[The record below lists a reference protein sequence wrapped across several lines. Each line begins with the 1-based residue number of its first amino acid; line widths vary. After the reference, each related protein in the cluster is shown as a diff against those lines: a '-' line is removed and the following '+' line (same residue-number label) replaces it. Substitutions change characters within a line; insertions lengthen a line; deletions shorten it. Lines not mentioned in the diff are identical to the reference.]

1 MFEIGSKN
9 KLFNLAEAQGLWP
22 LVRKITEKHQQELEP
37 IQRRLNLM
45 LANDPR
51 RKVVEDEYSGVV
63 AAWRTK
69 LEQLGVEVAGLWSVG
84 FNVGEGFLSWKYPE
98 LSLAFFISH
107 DAPQERL
114 KLSDYIAEYD
124 PDWAC

>member
-1 MFEIGSKN
+1 MLEIGSKN
-9 KLFNLAEAQGLWP
+9 KLFNLAEAQELWP
-22 LVRKITEKHQQELEP
+22 LVRKITEKHQQDLEP

-51 RKVVEDEYSGVV
+51 RKCVEAEYSNVV
-63 AAWRTK
+63 ATWRTK
-69 LEQLGVEVAGLWSVG
+69 LEQLGVDVAGLWSVG

-98 LSLAFFISH
+98 LSLSFFISH

-114 KLSDYIAEYD
+114 KLSDYIDEYD

>member
-1 MFEIGSKN
+1 MLEIGSKN
-9 KLFNLAEAQGLWP
+9 KLFNLAEAQELWP

-51 RKVVEDEYSGVV
+51 RKAVEAEYSDVV

-69 LEQLGVEVAGLWSVG
+69 LEQLGVDVAGLWSVG

-98 LSLAFFISH
+98 LTLAFFISH

-114 KLSDYIAEYD
+114 KLSDYIDEYD

>member
-1 MFEIGSKN
+1 MLEIGSKN
-9 KLFNLAEAQGLWP
+9 KLFNLAEAQELWP

-51 RKVVEDEYSGVV
+51 RKFVEAEYLDVV

-98 LSLAFFISH
+98 LSLTFFISH
-107 DAPQERL
+107 DVPKERL
-114 KLSDYIAEYD
+114 KLSDYIDEYD

>member
-1 MFEIGSKN
+1 MLEIGSKN
-9 KLFNLAEAQGLWP
+9 KLFNLAEAQELWP
-22 LVRKITEKHQQELEP
+22 LVRKITEKNQQELEP

-51 RKVVEDEYSGVV
+51 RKVVEGEYSGVV

-98 LSLAFFISH
+98 LSLTFFISH
-107 DAPQERL
+107 DAPEERL
-114 KLSDYIAEYD
+114 KLSDYIDEYD

>member
-1 MFEIGSKN
+1 MLEIGSKN
-9 KLFNLAEAQGLWP
+9 KIFNLAEAQELWP

-37 IQRRLNLM
+37 IQLRLNLM

-51 RKVVEDEYSGVV
+51 RKVVEAEYSGVV

-84 FNVGEGFLSWKYPE
+84 FNVGDGFLSWKYPE
-98 LSLAFFISH
+98 LSLTFFISH
-107 DAPQERL
+107 DVPEERL
-114 KLSDYIAEYD
+114 KLSDYIDEYD

>member
-1 MFEIGSKN
+1 MLEIGSKN
-9 KLFNLAEAQGLWP
+9 KLFNLAEAQELWP
-22 LVRKITEKHQQELEP
+22 LVRKITENHQQQLEP

-51 RKVVEDEYSGVV
+51 RKVVEDEYANVV

-69 LEQLGVEVAGLWSVG
+69 LEQLGIDVAGLWSVG

-107 DAPQERL
+107 DSPQERL
-114 KLSDYIAEYD
+114 KLSDYIDEYD

>member
-1 MFEIGSKN
+1 MLEIGSKN
-9 KLFNLAEAQGLWP
+9 KLFNLAEAQELWP
-22 LVRKITEKHQQELEP
+22 LVRKITEKHQQQLEP

-51 RKVVEDEYSGVV
+51 RKVVEDEYSNVV

-69 LEQLGVEVAGLWSVG
+69 LEQLGIDVAGLWSVG

-107 DAPQERL
+107 DRPEERL
-114 KLSDYIAEYD
+114 KLSDYIDEYD